1 MMQEVR
7 ISQGSVLT
15 LFRCGGQIRVFS
27 PPANGSEGVSSPA
40 GSEAQPQKKLFFVH
54 LELQNY

>member
-40 GSEAQPQKKLFFVH
+40 GSEAQPQKKLFFFVH
-54 LELQNY
+54 LELQN